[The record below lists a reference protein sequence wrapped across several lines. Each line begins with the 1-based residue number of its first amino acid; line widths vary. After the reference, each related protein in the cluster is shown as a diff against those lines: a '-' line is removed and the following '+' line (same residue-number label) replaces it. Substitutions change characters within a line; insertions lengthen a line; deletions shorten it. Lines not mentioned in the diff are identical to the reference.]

1 MYKKNLAMRAGVV
14 VMTGALTFGSM
25 PINVFADVQLV
36 ESEASSRYD
45 FDNSVVTG
53 KVIIDGVT
61 HYIDSGKFNFTLSGS
76 NGIVGI
82 DESFLDREDDST
94 NIVTY
99 SGKTYKIPNISAT
112 INGTDSWMGYQ
123 DDIYG
128 TVISG
133 YDPDATYTVEFT
145 YELEE
150 IVTSKALDVSVESD
164 AWKYFSYGTW
174 KNLNVK
180 VNDNMTALSK
190 DSATNITFS
199 DGDVVKVL
207 AGDSYELW
215 TGTVSVNG
223 SNVYFTG
230 NSSAK
235 SYECNLVYADGVVSF
250 KKLSDT
256 GWGGAEGG
264 VASTSTFTY
273 DFTAK
278 ADDDSPIAGISVTD
292 DTAVPFYDWFRSGFE
307 SGKEYTWGTGNSY
320 TYTRDDGDGT
330 GTVTCSTD
338 ATGHTDMLVPIKNQS
353 VINEYG
359 ANQFMSGN
367 LQLQI
372 WTATPYSV
380 SGNVYAGNG
389 LIDFDTDSVV
399 AGDEKGRKQNQTL
412 DSLGVST
419 SLEKL
424 GTSTVLGDYYQ
435 VIEASNRADTVII
448 KDTFG
453 NEIGTVTMSVDS
465 TDYLT
470 DIDGTYSL
478 VGKNKKGSV
487 VPKATITMAE
497 GVTDWR
503 VSAEYETD
511 ASDLYA
517 GTFHITATKTN
528 KADISV
534 YDVYGASVDGNSV
547 DVSDAVTVARFE
559 EDYIEPN
566 SSIEVS
572 NKGEQTVDGVSYSPI
587 VGEDLTVASKMRS
600 VSSRIDAVTSDSV
613 DVDIEPNGSYA
624 VYFYYSSPKEAPK
637 TYNLKVIDVYG
648 SEEVVRDTKTVA
660 SGYAYSYDKNEK
672 GTWKVTGT
680 DSYAGTVT
688 EDTTLYFYYTQPS
701 VTEQVTIKVY
711 DHFGE
716 TVEERVNK
724 TVDKGTSYTYKS
736 LSRDTWKVTGET
748 HYNGVANK
756 DVELHFYYAL
766 PDEPTPTPDPEPTP
780 TPDPEPTPE
789 IPSTPEPTPAPSQP
803 SEPKTGETSS
813 PYGALSLASILA
825 FVVALTKKR
834 K

>member
-1 MYKKNLAMRAGVV
+1 MKAGVV
-14 VMTGALTFGSM
+14 MMAGALTFGSM

-36 ESEASSRYD
+36 ESEASSQYD

-61 HYIDSGKFNFTLSGS
+61 HFIDSSKFNFTLSGS

-99 SGKTYKIPNISAT
+99 NGKTYRIPSISASV
-112 INGTDSWMGYQ
+112 NGADSWMGYQ

-207 AGDSYELW
+207 AGDSCELW

-235 SYECNLVYADGVVSF
+235 SYKYNLVYEDGAVSF
-250 KKLSDT
+250 KGYVST
-256 GWGGAEGG
+256 GGDGHGGLF
-264 VASTSTFTY
+264 SSSIFTY

-278 ADDDSPIAGISVTD
+278 ADDGSPIAGISVTD
-292 DTAVPFYDWFRSGFE
+292 DTALPYYEWFSNGFE

-320 TYTRDDGDGT
+320 TYTDDSDGEET

-338 ATGHTDMLVPIKNQS
+338 ATGYTDMLVPIKNQS

-372 WTATPYSV
+372 STATPYSV

-389 LIDFDTDSVV
+389 LIDFDTDSVL
-399 AGDEKGRKQNQTL
+399 AGDEKGRKENLTL

-419 SLEKL
+419 SLEKA
-424 GTSTVLGDYYQ
+424 GTDTVLGD
-435 VIEASNRADTVII
+435 
-448 KDTFG
+448 
-453 NEIGTVTMSVDS
+453 
-465 TDYLT
+465 
-470 DIDGTYSL
+470 
-478 VGKNKKGSV
+478 
-487 VPKATITMAE
+487 
-497 GVTDWR
+497 
-503 VSAEYETD
+503 
-511 ASDLYA
+511 
-517 GTFHITATKTN
+517 
-528 KADISV
+528 
-534 YDVYGASVDGNSV
+534 
-547 DVSDAVTVARFE
+547 
-559 EDYIEPN
+559 
-566 SSIEVS
+566 
-572 NKGEQTVDGVSYSPI
+572 
-587 VGEDLTVASKMRS
+587 
-600 VSSRIDAVTSDSV
+600 
-613 DVDIEPNGSYA
+613 
-624 VYFYYSSPKEAPK
+624 
-637 TYNLKVIDVYG
+637 
-648 SEEVVRDTKTVA
+648 
-660 SGYAYSYDKNEK
+660 
-672 GTWKVTGT
+672 
-680 DSYAGTVT
+680 
-688 EDTTLYFYYTQPS
+688 
-701 VTEQVTIKVY
+701 
-711 DHFGE
+711 
-716 TVEERVNK
+716 
-724 TVDKGTSYTYKS
+724 
-736 LSRDTWKVTGET
+736 
-748 HYNGVANK
+748 
-756 DVELHFYYAL
+756 
-766 PDEPTPTPDPEPTP
+766 
-780 TPDPEPTPE
+780 
-789 IPSTPEPTPAPSQP
+789 
-803 SEPKTGETSS
+803 
-813 PYGALSLASILA
+813 
-825 FVVALTKKR
+825 
-834 K
+834 